1 MTSTDARPMTLTWHV
16 ATKVVAE
23 GLLAGLG
30 LLAAAVSGDVA
41 LVAFAT
47 PLAIAAVL
55 GLTRRRPEAPVIEV
69 SVEPLVAGPFEPVE
83 MTVTMTSPTACT
95 CRASL
100 MLPASVLPD
109 GSTSWTTVLSP
120 GERETLT
127 CTVRAD
133 RAGRFRV
140 GEVLV
145 RMTDA
150 SATLIGRG
158 IGGETVVLESRPNP
172 LALRALV
179 RPERVR
185 ATSGDRVARLAA
197 DGLEFADVREQQAGA
212 LERRINWRAT
222 ARRGT
227 TCVNLHHPERSTDV
241 VLLADTFSAA
251 VLPDVVAVAISLAD
265 TYLRRHDRVG
275 LVSFGGVLDWVEP
288 GTGPAHLERI
298 RSALL
303 SSEAHFSYAW
313 KTADI
318 IPRRLFPAGCLV
330 LSVSALGDSRFISTL
345 ASLRSRGHDVAILE
359 VESPPTVEDN
369 AIASLARRIVRM
381 EREELRRQFFRLGV
395 AVATVEGPH
404 GIGAGLAEIASFRR
418 AVRGRSVTGAGAMR

>member
-1 MTSTDARPMTLTWHV
+1 MTSSGASPMALTWHV
-16 ATKVVAE
+16 GTKVVAE
-23 GLLAGLG
+23 GLTAGLA

-55 GLTRRRPEAPVIEV
+55 GLTRRRPEPPVIEV
-69 SVEPLVAGPFEPVE
+69 SVEPLVTGPFEPVE
-83 MTVTMTSPTACT
+83 ISVTVTSPTACT

-100 MLPASVLPD
+100 ILPASLLPD
-109 GSTSWTTVLSP
+109 GMTSWTTVLSP
-120 GERETLT
+120 GEPETLS

-133 RAGRFRV
+133 RAGRFGL

-145 RMTDA
+145 RLTDA
-150 SATLIGRG
+150 SATIIGRG
-158 IGGETVVLESRPNP
+158 IGGVTVVLESRPNP

-179 RPERVR
+179 RSERVR

-288 GTGPAHLERI
+288 GTGPSHLERI

-313 KTADI
+313 KTADV

-330 LSVSALGDSRFISTL
+330 LSVSALGDRRFISTL
-345 ASLRSRGHDVAILE
+345 ASLRSRGLDLAIVE
-359 VESPPTVEDN
+359 VETPSTDESTVV
-369 AIASLARRIVRM
+369 ASVARRIVTM
-381 EREELRRQFFRLGV
+381 ERQELRRQFFGLGV
-395 AVATVEGPH
+395 AVATVDGPQ
-404 GIGAGLAEIASFRR
+404 GIGAGLAEIAAFRR
-418 AVRGRSVTGAGAMR
+418 AVRGRSVTGAGSLR